1 MARFDYIIIGAGAAG
16 CVLANRLSKD
26 AATRVLLL
34 EAGGADKRQEIHI
47 PAAFVKLFRGE
58 CDWAYFTAEQ
68 PQLNGR
74 RLYWPRGK
82 MLGGSSSMNAMVF
95 IRGNRQDYDDWEA
108 EGNKGWG
115 YKEALHYFK
124 KAENQARGAS
134 TYHGIGGPLSVS
146 DLRCI
151 NPLSA
156 AFVEACIDTD
166 IELNDD
172 FNGPHQE
179 GAGFYQVTQKEGRR
193 HSAAAAYLKPALKR
207 SNLTIKTGTQTTR
220 ILFHNGRAAGVDC
233 LSQGKSVRFTAER
246 EVILC
251 GGSVN
256 SPQLLMLSGVGDAG
270 ELAALGIAVV
280 EDLPGVGKNL
290 QDHLMVPVN
299 YQCVKPVSLANA
311 ERAPNLL
318 KYLFRKKG
326 PLTSNIAEAGGFVR
340 TQAGEQAPDLQF
352 HFAPNYYL
360 NHGFDNPAG
369 HGFAIAPTLLR
380 PRSRGSVRLR
390 SNDPLDP
397 PVIQPNY
404 LASEADLRVLS
415 EGIEM
420 TCALAQAK
428 TFDEFRGSCLS
439 LSPAAGEKGRHD
451 YIRAMAETIYHP
463 VGTCKMGSDRMAVVD
478 KRLRVHGIEGLRV
491 VDASVMPTITRG
503 NTMAPTMMIAE
514 KAAGMILG
522 NSAD

>member
-16 CVLANRLSKD
+16 CVLANRLTKD
-26 AATRVLLL
+26 AAATVLLL
-34 EAGGADKRQEIHI
+34 EAGPADKRQEVHI
-47 PAAFVKLFRGE
+47 PAAFVKLFRSD
-58 CDWAYFTAEQ
+58 CDWSYFTEEQ
-68 PQLNGR
+68 VRLHNR

-82 MLGGSSSMNAMVF
+82 MLGGSSSMNAMIY
-95 IRGNRQDYDDWEA
+95 IRGNRRDYDEWEDL
-108 EGNKGWG
+108 GNKGWG
-115 YKEALHYFK
+115 YQEALHYFK

-134 TYHGIGGPLSVS
+134 EYHGVGGPLSVS

-156 AFVEACIDTD
+156 AFVEACIDAD

-172 FNGPHQE
+172 FNGPRQE
-179 GAGFYQVTQKEGRR
+179 GTGFYQVTQKEGRR

-207 SNLTIKTGTQTTR
+207 ANLTIKTGTQTTR
-220 ILFHNGRAAGVDC
+220 ILFQNGRAAGVEC
-233 LSQGKSVRFTAER
+233 LAQGKPLRFAAER

-256 SPQLLMLSGVGDAG
+256 SPQLLMVSGVGDAD
-270 ELAALGIAVV
+270 ELAALGIEVV

-299 YQCVKPVSLANA
+299 YQCAKPVSLANA

-318 KYLFRKKG
+318 KYLFRRKG
-326 PLTSNIAEAGGFVR
+326 PLTSNIAEAGGFIR
-340 TQAGEQAPDLQF
+340 TQAGEDAPDLQF
-352 HFAPNYYL
+352 HFAPTYYL

-380 PRSRGSVRLR
+380 PQSRGSVRLR

-397 PVIQPNY
+397 PVIQPDY
-404 LASEADLRVLS
+404 LASEADLRLLS
-415 EGIEM
+415 QGIEM
-420 TCALAQAK
+420 TCALAQSKA
-428 TFDEFRGSCLS
+428 FDDFRGPCLS
-439 LSPAAGEKGRHD
+439 LAAADEKGRHD
-451 YIRAMAETIYHP
+451 YIRDMAETIYHP
-463 VGTCKMGSDRMAVVD
+463 VGTCRMGGDRMAVVD
-478 KRLRVHGIEGLRV
+478 KRLRVHGVEGLRV

-522 NSAD
+522 NGAG